1 MVTPRTKVEGNNPT
15 QHISNLPRRQTSK
28 TLSEWVN
35 EKRLLDLAQKD
46 ELTNFL
52 LVGVLKTLEEFGI
65 DRRHQNWP
73 KIVEYVAAHLPAEA
87 SKAGAARK
95 GFRAQF
101 VARFMESTN
110 LFDHFFVADEDGA
123 PSAAQVREIAEQIR
137 AFSGIAGVS
146 GIVAAAP
153 AETTALP
160 RRRRPT
166 PGLLPPSV
174 GESGVGRAPEIT
186 PETAPAVVQELTENS
201 DCVVCMDSGCDT
213 AFFECGHLCCCE
225 GCADVLMNGPASAK
239 MCPICRGRPETKKT
253 FAKSETSMLCAGC
266 KNGVVE
272 YAFKG
277 CGHLCLCGE
286 CAKEERAHCLV
297 CRKRNYDGLLKVYQS
312 GC

>member
-1 MVTPRTKVEGNNPT
+1 M
-15 QHISNLPRRQTSK
+15 
-28 TLSEWVN
+28 N
-35 EKRLLDLAQKD
+35 EKRLFNLAQKD
-46 ELTNFL
+46 ELSNFL
-52 LVGVLKTLEEFGI
+52 LVGLLKTLEEFGI

-73 KIVEYVAAHLPAEA
+73 KIVEYVAAHLPAETEQSA
-87 SKAGAARK
+87 EAGAVKTEA
-95 GFRAQF
+95 FRAQF

-153 AETTALP
+153 AET
-160 RRRRPT
+160 
-166 PGLLPPSV
+166 SV
-174 GESGVGRAPEIT
+174 GESGRAPEIT

-201 DCVVCMDSGCDT
+201 DCVICMDSGCDT
-213 AFFECGHLCCCE
+213 AFFECGHLCTCE
-225 GCADVLMNGPASAK
+225 GCAAALMNGAVSAK
-239 MCPICRGRPETKKT
+239 KCPICRGRPETKKT

-277 CGHLCLCGE
+277 CGHLCFCGE
-286 CAKEERAHCLV
+286 CAKEERARCLV
-297 CRKRNYDGLLKVYQS
+297 CRKRNQGGLLKVYQS